1 MDTKNLTRKQLLNHK
16 YNEAVKLFRSCN
28 PEYIPILENINVIW
42 DYPDIEV
49 AAISPNG
56 LYLNG
61 DWIINHDVSEV
72 GFVLM
77 HECLHEIL
85 AHRER
90 CGERNQLIWNIAN
103 DLVIN
108 EGIKK
113 GIYGEVTPEILKMPE
128 VGIEFSSIFENNDDF
143 VQFCKKFGLTYS
155 GGMDVEQIVSESL
168 YQYLLDKQEKLK
180 KEVLEREIVII
191 QENKIPGLRPF
202 EEEKQQKIDIAMASI
217 VDNLS
222 KQGNIEVIESE
233 KARPIASGN
242 SPNTKQKIENDLKIV
257 ELPNWMKEI
266 QLEVKRKGIDRKTS
280 SYSRLNRR
288 TYMLQAVSKTRMILP
303 GNFDARTYP
312 NINVHI
318 DTSGS
323 VSSGMLKK
331 IMLEMQSMCRFVRF
345 SKLHFYFFTDKAY
358 DSGIELKSFQKK
370 LDLKQ
375 FEFPRGGTL
384 LRPTMELYKNGEV
397 KPADITI
404 FITDGEFAD
413 LKEFPLIQKSCP
425 RPGSTTFWIIDSD
438 GKKRFK
444 PLNRDDRVIY
454 RRRK

>member
-1 MDTKNLTRKQLLNHK
+1 MGKRNHLL
-16 YNEAVKLFRSCN
+16 
-28 PEYIPILENINVIW
+28 
-42 DYPDIEV
+42 
-49 AAISPNG
+49 
-56 LYLNG
+56 
-61 DWIINHDVSEV
+61 
-72 GFVLM
+72 
-77 HECLHEIL
+77 
-85 AHRER
+85 
-90 CGERNQLIWNIAN
+90 WNIAN

-108 EGIKK
+108 EGIKAGLY
-113 GIYGEVTPEILKMPE
+113 GIPYPEPLKMPKY
-128 VGIEFSSIFENNDDF
+128 GIEFSNIFETIEDF
-143 VQFCKKFGLTYS
+143 QEFCIKFGLRVS
-155 GGMDVEQIVSESL
+155 EDIAIDQVVSESV
-168 YQYLLDKQEKLK
+168 YDYLLEKQEKLK
-180 KEVLEREIVII
+180 KEIFERKIDII
-191 QENKIPGLRPF
+191 QEEKQTGLRPF
-202 EEEKQQKIDIAMASI
+202 EEEKQEKIDAAI
-217 VDNLS
+217 VAILGDLEKKNNKEGITSKLS
-222 KQGNIEVIESE
+222 NPRSRGGGNCE
-233 KARPIASGN
+233 N
-242 SPNTKQKIENDLKIV
+242 SYIKFDLDLKEN

-280 SYSRLNRR
+280 SFSRLNRR
-288 TYMLQAVSKTRMILP
+288 TYMLQAVSKTRMVLP

-312 NINVHI
+312 SINVHI

-384 LRPTMELYKNGEV
+384 LRPTMELYKNGEI

-413 LKEFPLIQKSCP
+413 LKEFPLIQRSCP

-444 PLNRDDRVIY
+444 PLNRDDQVIY
-454 RRRK
+454 RRK